1 VLALVYLAKPGR
13 IISRSALR
21 EFRATKLE
29 KDDVFRSAFYSNIVF
44 YGSKQ
49 IEPDAIE
56 ELAAWG
62 TKTRTFVEAIPPSTV
77 AAGPYVFARGQTW
90 QPWRIYY
97 DFNAT
102 FMCTFKP
109 SSDRPGR

>member
-1 VLALVYLAKPGR
+1 VFH
-13 IISRSALR
+13 S
-21 EFRATKLE
+21 EFYT
-29 KDDVFRSAFYSNIVF
+29 NIVF

-49 IEPDAIE
+49 EDVQVEPDAVE
-56 ELAAWG
+56 ELAAWN
-62 TKTRTFVEAIPPSTV
+62 TKTRTFIEGNSSSTV
-77 AAGPYVFARGQTW
+77 AAGPYVFTKGQTW

-109 SSDRPGR
+109 SSDHSGR